1 MTTRYDCLS
10 PRPGRE
16 GKTYWHKVGS
26 AFQSRDGGMQ
36 VYLDSL
42 PIPDEK
48 GKVSFIIREAK
59 AKDDALQHVN
69 PPQRQPQRAAYA
81 NGRDPINDDVP
92 FDK

>member
-42 PIPDEK
+42 PIPDDK

-59 AKDDALQHVN
+59 DLREASAPVQRTRQTPRASTDATIDDT
-69 PPQRQPQRAAYA
+69 
-81 NGRDPINDDVP
+81 IP
-92 FDK
+92 F